1 MDIQL
6 TEEQKDILK
15 GKICPYCHIPSEY
28 KSRVEVYGEDYG
40 MIYYCPKCGAYV
52 GVHRGTN
59 QAKGRLANVELRRC
73 KIEAHRYFDEIY
85 KRGLMKRTEAYE
97 WLSKQLGLP
106 PEYTHIG
113 MFNRETCAKVVDV
126 SKKIL
131 EMRFALRKQE
141 KIKAVFGDE
150 TLYLTDTI
158 AVAKRVEIVR
168 AADVF
173 SDYELK
179 IIRDV
184 LKPQKQQCY
193 RNAHLLCQLFPE
205 RVRYC
210 EGKTNAFIPI
220 DHAFNR
226 VGDKY
231 VDITFE
237 FALNDPDLLGYEYVV
252 FGEYDLPEIERMTK
266 KTGYYGDIYRLAYM
280 ERRTP
285 DAMK

>member
-1 MDIQL
+1 MESVII
-6 TEEQKDILK
+6 EEMRVFLK
-15 GKICPYCHIPSEY
+15 
-28 KSRVEVYGEDYG
+28 
-40 MIYYCPKCGAYV
+40 
-52 GVHRGTN
+52 
-59 QAKGRLANVELRRC
+59 
-73 KIEAHRYFDEIY
+73 
-85 KRGLMKRTEAYE
+85 
-97 WLSKQLGLP
+97 LGLHP
-106 PEYTHIG
+106 
-113 MFNRETCAKVVDV
+113 
-126 SKKIL
+126 
-131 EMRFALRKQE
+131 KQE
-141 KIKAVFGDE
+141 QYFA
-150 TLYLTDTI
+150 DTI

-173 SDYELK
+173 SDYELE

-226 VGDKY
+226 VGNKY

-266 KTGYYGDIYRLAYM
+266 KTGYYGDVYRLAYM
-280 ERRTP
+280 EKRNPRSHEVTP
-285 DAMK
+285 GVVTQ